1 MAMKILAQ
9 NLTEILLGRSVG
21 RPIVIRQIE
30 VSHTSIESAANYP
43 RPVSK
48 TLVPPTFCHSPTEI
62 GGKTILD
69 RPDRLK

>member
-30 VSHTSIESAANYP
+30 VSHTSIESAANY
-43 RPVSK
+43 RPAR
-48 TLVPPTFCHSPTEI
+48 LEDI
-62 GGKTILD
+62 GASNVLPQPNGN
-69 RPDRLK
+69 RR